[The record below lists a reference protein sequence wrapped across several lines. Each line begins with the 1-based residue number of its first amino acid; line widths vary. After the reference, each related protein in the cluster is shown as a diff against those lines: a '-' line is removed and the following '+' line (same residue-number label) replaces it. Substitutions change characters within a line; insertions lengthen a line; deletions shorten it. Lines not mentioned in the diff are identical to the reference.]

1 MHTGKMLLRGITV
14 VTGLCLMLTFSVF
27 KAEAQ
32 VCIDGEPV
40 WQTISGDF
48 QRTGQH
54 AMDVQVNG
62 PVQTNW
68 KFSIQQLGHPP
79 SSPCPPPYNTGN
91 YDKEIIYSSPAI
103 SCDGKVFFGSVM
115 DCPVKAGFNAGDGWF
130 YALDQY
136 TGELLWSQNMHGWVE
151 SSPALS
157 HDNSVVYVG
166 SKSGMLTAM
175 DTGTGNKIWEFPT
188 GAGITSSP
196 AIDSEGTI
204 YVGSL
209 DGSLYAVRPN
219 GTLKWSYDN
228 VPTGGSI
235 HSSPALSQ
243 DESTVYFGHA
253 MICGG
258 PGQDPCPDPSP
269 DYSLIAV
276 DTATGTF
283 IWEFPIDGQV
293 WGSAMVS
300 PYDGSILFPTF
311 NLSGNNYLY
320 SVSPAGIENWR
331 YQMDSFS
338 NGIPSI
344 GPDGTVYIGEFARG
358 SLYAINPE
366 GTLKWK
372 FGLAGNINYQSSV
385 ALINGGDTVVFGT
398 YTGEVYALNAD
409 DMSIEWIYTAESIVQ
424 ASLAVS
430 SDGYLFFGDWNGVQY
445 SIGGQE
451 TSNEAIPT
459 LSEWGMI
466 IFMTILLGIGVV
478 TILRRR
484 MI

>member
-1 MHTGKMLLRGITV
+1 MYKMLKKEILLKGLAVLSGI
-14 VTGLCLMLTFSVF
+14 CLIITFSLFNACV
-27 KAEAQ
+27 
-32 VCIDGEPV
+32 DSDSLSPV

-48 QRTGQH
+48 QRTGQR
-54 AMDVQVNG
+54 AIDVQVNG
-62 PVQTNW
+62 PVQADW

-79 SSPCPPPYNTGN
+79 SSPCPPPYNTPD

-103 SCDGKVFFGSVM
+103 SRDGKVFFGSVM
-115 DCPVKAGFNAGDGWF
+115 DCPVQSGFNAGDGWF

-136 TGELLWSQNMHGWVE
+136 TGELLWTQNMHGWVE

-175 DTGTGNKIWEFPT
+175 DTETGDKIWEFPT

-204 YVGSL
+204 YIGSL
-209 DGSLYAVRPN
+209 DGSLYAVRPD
-219 GTLKWSYDN
+219 GTLKWSYDD
-228 VPTGGSI
+228 VPTDGSI

-253 MICGG
+253 VVCGG

-283 IWEFPIDGQV
+283 IWEFPIEGHV

-311 NLSGNNYLY
+311 HLTGDNYLY
-320 SVSPAGIENWR
+320 SVSPAGVENWR

-344 GPDGTVYIGEFARG
+344 GPDGTVYIGEFIG
-358 SLYAINPE
+358 GPTTSLYAINPD
-366 GTLKWK
+366 GTLKWQ
-372 FGLAGNINYQSSV
+372 FELAGNINYQSSV
-385 ALINGGDTVVFGT
+385 VLINGGDTVVFGT
-398 YTGEVYALNAD
+398 YTKEVYALDAD
-409 DMSIEWIYTAESIVQ
+409 DMSIQWIYTAEGMVQ
-424 ASLAVS
+424 ASVAVS
-430 SDGYLFFGDWNGVQY
+430 PDGHLFFGDWNGVQY
-445 SIGGQE
+445 SIGGKE
-451 TSNEAIPT
+451 TRIEAIPT
-459 LSEWGMI
+459 TSE
-466 IFMTILLGIGVV
+466 
-478 TILRRR
+478 
-484 MI
+484 